1 MCHKEFFFLKKVL
14 LYLSLLHNDN
24 ASLNLGGNKRGVT
37 IVYIRCCYCMGV
49 WGCSFFNKFQKCG
62 EEGKH
67 LYRYWPLHS
76 KILNFGASE
85 DPGVNIS

>member
-1 MCHKEFFFLKKVL
+1 MDRGFKHGE
-14 LYLSLLHNDN
+14 
-24 ASLNLGGNKRGVT
+24 NKRGEF
-37 IVYIRCCYCMGV
+37 IVHIRCVIAWGIRCCPLL
-49 WGCSFFNKFQKCG
+49 NKFQKCG

-67 LYRYWPLHS
+67 LYRCWPLNS